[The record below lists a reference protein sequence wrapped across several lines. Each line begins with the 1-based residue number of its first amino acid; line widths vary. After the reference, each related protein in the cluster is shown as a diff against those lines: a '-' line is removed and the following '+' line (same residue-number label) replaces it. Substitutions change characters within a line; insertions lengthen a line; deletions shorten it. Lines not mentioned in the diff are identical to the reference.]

1 MRTGS
6 SRFRTAFGAAGIAL
20 STLVAL
26 AGCGDATARKAVPRS
41 ATASLRAPATS
52 PASSQAEVGREL
64 HRLEQ
69 RHHGRI
75 GAYAIDTGTGR
86 VLSYRSGEL
95 FPEASTYKAM
105 VCGAVLRKARGS
117 DPGLMDRVVH
127 YTRDDVV
134 DNSPVTEQHVDT
146 GMTVADLCDAAITV
160 SDNTAANLLLKQ
172 IGGPSGLTAFYRSL
186 GDPVSRLDRWE
197 TELNI
202 WRPGEKRDTTM
213 PSVYARDLRALT
225 LGDALAPA
233 DRTRLT
239 GWMKK
244 TTTGNARIRAG
255 LPKGWTV
262 GDKTGTGSTY
272 GATNDIAVAWPPSGA
287 PVVMVILT
295 NRRAADG
302 ATDDKAVS
310 ETAAILAR
318 GLGRAGQS

>member
-1 MRTGS
+1 
-6 SRFRTAFGAAGIAL
+6 
-20 STLVAL
+20 
-26 AGCGDATARKAVPRS
+26 
-41 ATASLRAPATS
+41 
-52 PASSQAEVGREL
+52 
-64 HRLEQ
+64 
-69 RHHGRI
+69 
-75 GAYAIDTGTGR
+75 
-86 VLSYRSGEL
+86 
-95 FPEASTYKAM
+95 
-105 VCGAVLRKARGS
+105 
-117 DPGLMDRVVH
+117 
-127 YTRDDVV
+127 
-134 DNSPVTEQHVDT
+134 
-146 GMTVADLCDAAITV
+146 
-160 SDNTAANLLLKQ
+160 
-172 IGGPSGLTAFYRSL
+172 
-186 GDPVSRLDRWE
+186 
-197 TELNI
+197 
-202 WRPGEKRDTTM
+202 M

-318 GLGRAGQS
+318 GLGRAGQN

>member
-6 SRFRTAFGAAGIAL
+6 PRSRTALGAAGLAL
-20 STLVAL
+20 SALVAVT
-26 AGCGDATARKAVPRS
+26 GCGDAAAQKAVPRS

-52 PASSQAEVGREL
+52 PASSQAEVGRQL
-64 HRLEQ
+64 HELEQ
-69 RHHGRI
+69 LHHGRI

-105 VCGAVLRKARGS
+105 VTGAVLQKARRS

-134 DNSPVTEQHVDT
+134 ANSPVTEQHVDT
-146 GMTVADLCDAAITV
+146 GMTVADLCEAAITV

-172 IGGPSGLTAFYRSL
+172 VGGPSGLTAYYRSL

-197 TELNI
+197 TDLNI

-225 LGDALAPA
+225 LGNALAPA
-233 DRTRLT
+233 DRTRLV
-239 GWMKK
+239 GWMKAN
-244 TTTGNARIRAG
+244 TTGNARIRAG

-262 GDKTGTGSTY
+262 ADKTGTGSTY

-295 NRRAADG
+295 NSRAADG
-302 ATDDKAVS
+302 ATDEKAVA
-310 ETAAILAR
+310 ETATVLAH
-318 GLGRAGQS
+318 GLG